1 MIKNKQG
8 AAFDTFDPSL
18 GNHFDPSVGN
28 KNNAT
33 GDSTPASTVTSAKV
47 GQKMQ
52 FNITLNNPS
61 AVPLTFEL
69 FNYLNSYTRILNSTY
84 VQGTYKYIPLY
95 TFEGIL
101 ALTAAANHGGVVGF
115 DQAGNLEIRG
125 DTAAAEL
132 SGTIGCSEIG
142 YSGLFEASG
151 ITPFAVS
158 FIRFTSQT
166 SPQINQPLIWF
177 RKTYSGGEEINNVSP
192 KAYFKPTQFQNFII
206 DITVSMD
213 FGIDKGL
220 RTKVL
225 AGETVELSFFV
236 YMWVDQV
243 LGS

>member
-18 GNHFDPSVGN
+18 GNKFDPSLG
-28 KNNAT
+28 NNAT
-33 GDSTPASTVTSAKV
+33 GDAGAASVVTSAKV

-52 FNITLNNPS
+52 FNVTLNNPA
-61 AVPLTFEL
+61 AVPLTLEL
-69 FNYLNSYTRILNSTY
+69 FNYLNSYTRILNQTY
-84 VQGTYKYIPLY
+84 VSGTYKYIPLL
-95 TFEGIL
+95 TFEGW
-101 ALTAAANHGGVVGF
+101 TAHAGANGGTVGF
-115 DQAGNLEIRG
+115 SDNGDLQVRG
-125 DTAAAEL
+125 DTAAADP
-132 SGTIGCSEIG
+132 SATIGCSEIG

-158 FIRFTSQT
+158 FIRFSCETSA
-166 SPQINQPLIWF
+166 QINKPLIWF
-177 RKTYSGGEEINNVSP
+177 RKTYSGGEETNNVVP

-220 RTKVL
+220 RTIVL
-225 AGETVELSFFV
+225 AGESVVLSFFV

-243 LGS
+243 VGQ